1 MFPPSRPLGRERGA
15 DVDAAIRQTD
25 TDAALARLS
34 TVKRGYIEDPFIS
47 HLLPRAQFQPAR
59 PPLINIGT
67 YVRSKS
73 IDALVEQWLEFCEQ
87 QDTACQI
94 VSLGAGS
101 DTRFWRISVRASSLN
116 LCRVVM
122 VTFSRLGHARMS

>member
-1 MFPPSRPLGRERGA
+1 MFPPSRPLGRDRGT
-15 DVDAAIRQTD
+15 DVDNAIRQTD

-34 TVKRGYIEDPFIS
+34 AVKKGYIEDSFIA
-47 HLLPRAQFQPAR
+47 HLLPRAQFQPVR

-73 IDALVEQWLEFCEQ
+73 IDALVDQWLELCEQ
-87 QDTACQI
+87 QATVGQI

-101 DTRFWRISVRASSLN
+101 DTRFWRISVRVSSLI
-116 LCRVVM
+116 L
-122 VTFSRLGHARMS
+122 L